1 MQIYTKKY
9 ILINVNKKN
18 GTQTHTLIHL
28 YTHFYTH
35 IHTQIQKSHKKTVFL
50 QYVKSDLAKV
60 SWDSPQYAFCT
71 QHCLADWRQHR
82 KEDKLILDLIL
93 GDVAWTLFQDEA
105 WVSLSDGLLLSVW
118 APALVH
124 GSLGRAREPRR
135 KDLLQEIPHR

>member
-60 SWDSPQYAFCT
+60 S
-71 QHCLADWRQHR
+71 
-82 KEDKLILDLIL
+82 
-93 GDVAWTLFQDEA
+93 
-105 WVSLSDGLLLSVW
+105 
-118 APALVH
+118 
-124 GSLGRAREPRR
+124 
-135 KDLLQEIPHR
+135 